1 MKNPRISL
9 SALFPSIIDMAKA
22 KKEGF
27 PCLDI
32 QQFFTFNFGTFQAF
46 IDYQENDYVVKYRGF
61 NHSDYASSWQTYITT
76 PYQKKAISAFT
87 SLCLD
92 YLDPIPFKEPQDVL
106 LSQIQG

>member
-1 MKNPRISL
+1 MKTPKISL
-9 SALFPSIIDMAKA
+9 TALFPSIIDMAKA
-22 KKEGF
+22 RKEGF

-46 IDYQENDYVVKYRGF
+46 IDYQGNDYVVKYRGF
-61 NHSDYASSWQTYITT
+61 NQSNYTSKWEVYLQT
-76 PYQKKAISAFT
+76 PFQKTAISAFT

-92 YLDPIPFKEPQDVL
+92 YLDPIPFKEVSDVL

>member
-1 MKNPRISL
+1 MKNPRPSL
-9 SALFPSIIDMAKA
+9 TQYFPSIIDLVKA
-22 KKEGF
+22 KKEGY

-46 IDYQENDYVVKYRGF
+46 IDYQDVDYVVKYRGF
-61 NHSDYASSWQTYITT
+61 NHSDYSSSWQVYLTT

-92 YLDPIPFKEPQDVL
+92 YLDPIPFMEPYDVL
-106 LSQIQG
+106 LS